1 LIWSYHAPEQG
12 KRCED
17 DSLSATPQRHLVL
30 VLVPIAAE
38 ALYAESSRAGV
49 KLMQEDGLSKLK
61 A

>member
-1 LIWSYHAPEQG
+1 
-12 KRCED
+12 
-17 DSLSATPQRHLVL
+17 VL